1 MKEFIK
7 STKGKIAIG
16 AIVVAIIGIVVF
28 ILLNQGA
35 LKLNAQA
42 KGTMTVEYG
51 EAISLEPEDYLDPQK
66 VDKDVLKA
74 VTVETDAENEA
85 EKEYP
90 AIGKY
95 KVTLTYKDENKIVDV
110 EVKDTIAPVFGE
122 EFKSELETPLEV
134 TPNYDELYLATDLQ
148 AVTISCEDS
157 EVDYSTLGEYKATI
171 VATDASEN
179 KETKEIL
186 LKVVEP
192 SITFEKTELSL
203 TIGKS
208 MDLTPTVLGKDQTVT
223 YKSSDS
229 KIVSV
234 DEKGKITAVKTGTA
248 NITAT
253 ANGKEAVVKVTATAK
268 STSSASSSF
277 GSSDPRAAF
286 NIINEYRKQ
295 KGIAPLVWN
304 GTIAQG
310 AQIRANEMPQL
321 YSHMRPNGDYGPN
334 ILVDLGYMTKPGDY
348 SFDECIAYGYP
359 TAEGVVR
366 GWQNSPPH
374 NSSLLNANSKYA
386 AVARYGNYWVFLS
399 STN

>member
-148 AVTISCEDS
+148 AVTIS
-157 EVDYSTLGEYKATI
+157 
-171 VATDASEN
+171 
-179 KETKEIL
+179 
-186 LKVVEP
+186 
-192 SITFEKTELSL
+192 
-203 TIGKS
+203 
-208 MDLTPTVLGKDQTVT
+208 
-223 YKSSDS
+223 
-229 KIVSV
+229 
-234 DEKGKITAVKTGTA
+234 
-248 NITAT
+248 
-253 ANGKEAVVKVTATAK
+253 
-268 STSSASSSF
+268 
-277 GSSDPRAAF
+277 
-286 NIINEYRKQ
+286 
-295 KGIAPLVWN
+295 
-304 GTIAQG
+304 
-310 AQIRANEMPQL
+310 
-321 YSHMRPNGDYGPN
+321 
-334 ILVDLGYMTKPGDY
+334 
-348 SFDECIAYGYP
+348 
-359 TAEGVVR
+359 
-366 GWQNSPPH
+366 
-374 NSSLLNANSKYA
+374 
-386 AVARYGNYWVFLS
+386 
-399 STN
+399 